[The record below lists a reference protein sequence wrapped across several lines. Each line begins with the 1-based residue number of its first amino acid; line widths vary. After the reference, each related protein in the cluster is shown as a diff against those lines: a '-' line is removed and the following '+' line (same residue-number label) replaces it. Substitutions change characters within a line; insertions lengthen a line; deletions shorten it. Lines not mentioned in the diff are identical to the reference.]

1 MLSVFFATYGAVF
14 IAEIVGDKLLYT
26 SGVLATRYRWS
37 AVLTGMTLA
46 FMGKMAV
53 AVVLGS
59 KIASLLKP
67 WEVAVLAA
75 ISFIGVAIAMFRKAD
90 VRTPKE
96 KDTRI
101 LQGAVMAFAT
111 IFFSEWGD
119 KGMVTA
125 GIQAATWVTSAP
137 AKGLDP
143 TRVGWTVWIAAFSA
157 MVTKGGLAVTL
168 GASARQW
175 IATHVNPRYVRY
187 MAVAAIL
194 VLGFLCVLEAYG
206 LVD

>member
-1 MLSVFFATYGAVF
+1 MLAIFVAAYGAVF

-26 SGVLATRYRWS
+26 SGVLATRYRWG
-37 AVLTGMTLA
+37 AVVLGMAVA

-53 AVVLGS
+53 AVVLGTE
-59 KIASLLKP
+59 IAKLLKP
-67 WEVAVLAA
+67 WEVAALAA
-75 ISFIGVAIAMFRKAD
+75 VSFIGVAIAMWRKSD

-125 GIQAATWVTSAP
+125 GLQAATWVTSAQS
-137 AKGLDP
+137 KGLDR
-143 TRVGWTVWIAAFSA
+143 THVAWVVWSAAVLA
-157 MVTKGGLAVTL
+157 MVTKGALAVTL

-187 MAVAAIL
+187 LAVAAIV

-206 LVD
+206 IVD